1 MKNCRVKN
9 KERETGWLT
18 TEEIEPEL
26 NSIIEEVQRR
36 HENTERF
43 CRDRDQLNLVRE
55 NGLYFCKG
63 RIQGMYPI
71 YIPPDSLLAEKI
83 VADAHKN
90 TLHGLVGLTMTKVRQ
105 RYWIPKLR
113 QLTKGV
119 IRRCYGCKKYRA
131 IALKPPPTAPLPKDR
146 TEGTRPFQV
155 IGVDFAGPI
164 MYRIKGKQDGK
175 AYIILYACSLSR
187 ALYLE
192 TLPSQSL
199 GEFLKSLKRF
209 VARRGRP
216 NKIYSDNGSTFVAA
230 SKWLKKILKSEAL
243 ENYLS
248 SRNIRWQFNL
258 SRAPWWGGHYERLIG
273 IVKRSLH
280 KTVGRAKLTLSEL
293 EEVLL
298 DVETILN
305 NRPLSYVED
314 DIQMPILT
322 PNSLM
327 YDEINALPNESLG
340 SDEDSDLRKRAKY
353 LKRCKENVWKRW
365 RNEYL
370 SGLRERHT
378 LIKGKK
384 PEIQV
389 GDIMMIKGEEKN
401 RGQWKIGIV
410 DRLIAGKDEIVR
422 GVRLRAGKTY
432 LERAVQQLYPLEL
445 SCDWNSKDSL
455 KEESILKADD
465 QLNQRPKRN
474 SSAIARLRIQ
484 DELANEES
492 MISFE

>member
-1 MKNCRVKN
+1 M
-9 KERETGWLT
+9 
-18 TEEIEPEL
+18 
-26 NSIIEEVQRR
+26 
-36 HENTERF
+36 
-43 CRDRDQLNLVRE
+43 
-55 NGLYFCKG
+55 
-63 RIQGMYPI
+63 
-71 YIPPDSLLAEKI
+71 
-83 VADAHKN
+83 
-90 TLHGLVGLTMTKVRQ
+90 
-105 RYWIPKLR
+105 
-113 QLTKGV
+113 
-119 IRRCYGCKKYRA
+119 
-131 IALKPPPTAPLPKDR
+131 
-146 TEGTRPFQV
+146 
-155 IGVDFAGPI
+155 
-164 MYRIKGKQDGK
+164 
-175 AYIILYACSLSR
+175 
-187 ALYLE
+187 E

-248 SRNIRWQFNL
+248 SRNIRWQLYL

-280 KTVGRAKLTLSEL
+280 KSVGRAKLTLSEL

-327 YDEINALPNESLG
+327 HDEINALPNESLG

-370 SGLRERHT
+370 SGLWERHT

-401 RGQWKIGIV
+401 RGQWKIVG
-410 DRLIAGKDEIVR
+410 RLIAGKDEIVR

-445 SCDWNSKDSL
+445 SCDWSSKDSL